1 MAKYDW
7 KIEPRDEDWSDDTYA
22 YFLIHINLKRMVE
35 YLTKEFKKDWWFK
48 GDYGQDN
55 CYIVAENNNFPVRLF
70 FTFDEG
76 GWADITRHYTDGA
89 SYTDDHLGSWHFA
102 KYDIN
107 YSFDTIKDNIK
118 DYFKKFEESIMKEK
132 KSLTERDDLIKNSD
146 VKRWMISGGDVQITF
161 KDGNELV
168 GIIVE
173 YRKDETDSKAE
184 CYLCEDI
191 TSDYTR
197 DYFIVESYNGKIMSI
212 KFQSYDHLIDY
223 MDKNNYELVESKKE
237 KRKSIKENK
246 SMTLQDAWNN
256 DDKELFLS
264 MINWL
269 ETNRKIT
276 SKESKDLEEIY
287 DNWGE
292 YKDENPN
299 AKIKFGDLVINI
311 KESLTELFEYE
322 GGIPLDELMD
332 ILTEEWQEN
341 NTNNLL
347 FRESSHWDDESRDE
361 NRYIEISAILDFATP
376 YNSGYSFSNKKI
388 QKQYDKSIEELRNE
402 VEDDDFDD
410 VLYEYE
416 PILLLIAIDLKEEII
431 YASVDLGNGVVE
443 DVAREKLADNE
454 KDFRKQIQRMINA
467 F

>member
-7 KIEPRDEDWSDDTYA
+7 KVEPRDDDWSDDTYA

-48 GDYGQDN
+48 ADYGQDN
-55 CYIVAENNNFPVRLF
+55 CYIVAENNEFPVRLF

-89 SYTDDHLGSWHFA
+89 TLKNDLLGSWHFA
-102 KYDIN
+102 KYDVD
-107 YSFDTIKDNIK
+107 YSYAVIRDNIEN
-118 DYFKKFEESIMKEK
+118 YFYKFEESMKKEK
-132 KSLTERDDLIKNSD
+132 KS
-146 VKRWMISGGDVQITF
+146 
-161 KDGNELV
+161 
-168 GIIVE
+168 
-173 YRKDETDSKAE
+173 
-184 CYLCEDI
+184 
-191 TSDYTR
+191 
-197 DYFIVESYNGKIMSI
+197 
-212 KFQSYDHLIDY
+212 
-223 MDKNNYELVESKKE
+223 
-237 KRKSIKENK
+237 
-246 SMTLQDAWNN
+246 
-256 DDKELFLS
+256 
-264 MINWL
+264 
-269 ETNRKIT
+269 
-276 SKESKDLEEIY
+276 
-287 DNWGE
+287 
-292 YKDENPN
+292 
-299 AKIKFGDLVINI
+299 I
-311 KESLTELFEYE
+311 KESFEYE

-361 NRYIEISAILDFATP
+361 DRYIEISAILDFATP

-388 QKQYDKSIEELRNE
+388 QKQYDESIEELRNE

-416 PILLLIAIDLKEEII
+416 PILLFIVIDLKEEII
-431 YASVDLGNGVVE
+431 GASIDLGNSVVE

>member
-118 DYFKKFEESIMKEK
+118 DYFKKFEESMKKEK
-132 KSLTERDDLIKNSD
+132 KS
-146 VKRWMISGGDVQITF
+146 
-161 KDGNELV
+161 
-168 GIIVE
+168 
-173 YRKDETDSKAE
+173 
-184 CYLCEDI
+184 
-191 TSDYTR
+191 
-197 DYFIVESYNGKIMSI
+197 
-212 KFQSYDHLIDY
+212 
-223 MDKNNYELVESKKE
+223 
-237 KRKSIKENK
+237 
-246 SMTLQDAWNN
+246 
-256 DDKELFLS
+256 
-264 MINWL
+264 
-269 ETNRKIT
+269 
-276 SKESKDLEEIY
+276 
-287 DNWGE
+287 
-292 YKDENPN
+292 
-299 AKIKFGDLVINI
+299 I
-311 KESLTELFEYE
+311 KESFEYE

-347 FRESSHWDDESRDE
+347 FRESSHWDDEARDE

-388 QKQYDKSIEELRNE
+388 QKQYDESIEELRNE

>member
-55 CYIVAENNNFPVRLF
+55 CYIVAENNEFPVRLF

-118 DYFKKFEESIMKEK
+118 DYFKKFEESMKKEK
-132 KSLTERDDLIKNSD
+132 KS
-146 VKRWMISGGDVQITF
+146 
-161 KDGNELV
+161 
-168 GIIVE
+168 
-173 YRKDETDSKAE
+173 
-184 CYLCEDI
+184 
-191 TSDYTR
+191 
-197 DYFIVESYNGKIMSI
+197 
-212 KFQSYDHLIDY
+212 
-223 MDKNNYELVESKKE
+223 
-237 KRKSIKENK
+237 
-246 SMTLQDAWNN
+246 
-256 DDKELFLS
+256 
-264 MINWL
+264 
-269 ETNRKIT
+269 
-276 SKESKDLEEIY
+276 
-287 DNWGE
+287 
-292 YKDENPN
+292 
-299 AKIKFGDLVINI
+299 I
-311 KESLTELFEYE
+311 KESFEYE

-347 FRESSHWDDESRDE
+347 FRESSHWNDESRDE

-443 DVAREKLADNE
+443 DVAKEKLADNE

>member
-89 SYTDDHLGSWHFA
+89 SYTDDRLGSWHFA

-107 YSFDTIKDNIK
+107 YSFDTIRDNIK

-132 KSLTERDDLIKNSD
+132 KS
-146 VKRWMISGGDVQITF
+146 
-161 KDGNELV
+161 
-168 GIIVE
+168 
-173 YRKDETDSKAE
+173 
-184 CYLCEDI
+184 
-191 TSDYTR
+191 
-197 DYFIVESYNGKIMSI
+197 
-212 KFQSYDHLIDY
+212 
-223 MDKNNYELVESKKE
+223 
-237 KRKSIKENK
+237 
-246 SMTLQDAWNN
+246 
-256 DDKELFLS
+256 
-264 MINWL
+264 
-269 ETNRKIT
+269 
-276 SKESKDLEEIY
+276 
-287 DNWGE
+287 
-292 YKDENPN
+292 
-299 AKIKFGDLVINI
+299 I
-311 KESLTELFEYE
+311 KESFEYE

-388 QKQYDKSIEELRNE
+388 QKQYDESIEELRNE

-410 VLYEYE
+410 VLYEFE

-443 DVAREKLADNE
+443 DVAKEKLADNE

>member
-7 KIEPRDEDWSDDTYA
+7 KIEPRNEDWSDDTYA

-89 SYTDDHLGSWHFA
+89 SYTDDHLGSWHFG
-102 KYDIN
+102 KYDVD
-107 YSFDTIKDNIK
+107 YSYAVIRDNIK

-132 KSLTERDDLIKNSD
+132 KS
-146 VKRWMISGGDVQITF
+146 
-161 KDGNELV
+161 
-168 GIIVE
+168 
-173 YRKDETDSKAE
+173 
-184 CYLCEDI
+184 
-191 TSDYTR
+191 
-197 DYFIVESYNGKIMSI
+197 
-212 KFQSYDHLIDY
+212 
-223 MDKNNYELVESKKE
+223 
-237 KRKSIKENK
+237 
-246 SMTLQDAWNN
+246 
-256 DDKELFLS
+256 
-264 MINWL
+264 
-269 ETNRKIT
+269 
-276 SKESKDLEEIY
+276 
-287 DNWGE
+287 
-292 YKDENPN
+292 
-299 AKIKFGDLVINI
+299 I
-311 KESLTELFEYE
+311 KESFEYE

-347 FRESSHWDDESRDE
+347 FRESSHWDDEARDE

-388 QKQYDKSIEELRNE
+388 QKQYDESIEELRNE

-443 DVAREKLADNE
+443 DVAREKLVDNE

>member
-48 GDYGQDN
+48 ADYGQDN
-55 CYIVAENNNFPVRLF
+55 CYIVAENNEFPVRLF

-76 GWADITRHYTDGA
+76 GWADITRHYTNGA

-132 KSLTERDDLIKNSD
+132 KS
-146 VKRWMISGGDVQITF
+146 
-161 KDGNELV
+161 
-168 GIIVE
+168 
-173 YRKDETDSKAE
+173 
-184 CYLCEDI
+184 
-191 TSDYTR
+191 
-197 DYFIVESYNGKIMSI
+197 
-212 KFQSYDHLIDY
+212 
-223 MDKNNYELVESKKE
+223 
-237 KRKSIKENK
+237 
-246 SMTLQDAWNN
+246 
-256 DDKELFLS
+256 
-264 MINWL
+264 
-269 ETNRKIT
+269 
-276 SKESKDLEEIY
+276 
-287 DNWGE
+287 
-292 YKDENPN
+292 
-299 AKIKFGDLVINI
+299 I
-311 KESLTELFEYE
+311 KESFEYE

-347 FRESSHWDDESRDE
+347 FRESSHWDDEARDE
-361 NRYIEISAILDFATP
+361 NRYIEISAILDFSTP

-388 QKQYDKSIEELRNE
+388 QKQYNESIEELRNE

-410 VLYEYE
+410 VLHEYE

>member
-48 GDYGQDN
+48 ADYGQDN
-55 CYIVAENNNFPVRLF
+55 CYIVAENNEFPVRLF

-118 DYFKKFEESIMKEK
+118 DYFKKFEESITKEK
-132 KSLTERDDLIKNSD
+132 KS
-146 VKRWMISGGDVQITF
+146 
-161 KDGNELV
+161 
-168 GIIVE
+168 
-173 YRKDETDSKAE
+173 
-184 CYLCEDI
+184 
-191 TSDYTR
+191 
-197 DYFIVESYNGKIMSI
+197 
-212 KFQSYDHLIDY
+212 
-223 MDKNNYELVESKKE
+223 
-237 KRKSIKENK
+237 
-246 SMTLQDAWNN
+246 
-256 DDKELFLS
+256 
-264 MINWL
+264 
-269 ETNRKIT
+269 
-276 SKESKDLEEIY
+276 
-287 DNWGE
+287 
-292 YKDENPN
+292 
-299 AKIKFGDLVINI
+299 I
-311 KESLTELFEYE
+311 KESFEYE
-322 GGIPLDELMD
+322 GGIPLDELMN

-361 NRYIEISAILDFATP
+361 NRYIEISAILDFSIP

-388 QKQYDKSIEELRNE
+388 QKQYDESIEELRNE

-410 VLYEYE
+410 VFYECE

-431 YASVDLGNGVVE
+431 YASVDLGNGITE

-454 KDFRKQIQRMINA
+454 KDFRKQIQRMIDA

>member
-7 KIEPRDEDWSDDTYA
+7 KIEPRDEDCSDDTYA

-76 GWADITRHYTDGA
+76 GWADITRHYTNGA

-132 KSLTERDDLIKNSD
+132 KS
-146 VKRWMISGGDVQITF
+146 
-161 KDGNELV
+161 
-168 GIIVE
+168 
-173 YRKDETDSKAE
+173 
-184 CYLCEDI
+184 
-191 TSDYTR
+191 
-197 DYFIVESYNGKIMSI
+197 
-212 KFQSYDHLIDY
+212 
-223 MDKNNYELVESKKE
+223 
-237 KRKSIKENK
+237 
-246 SMTLQDAWNN
+246 
-256 DDKELFLS
+256 
-264 MINWL
+264 
-269 ETNRKIT
+269 
-276 SKESKDLEEIY
+276 
-287 DNWGE
+287 
-292 YKDENPN
+292 
-299 AKIKFGDLVINI
+299 I
-311 KESLTELFEYE
+311 KESFEYE

-347 FRESSHWDDESRDE
+347 FRESSHWDDEARDE

-388 QKQYDKSIEELRNE
+388 QKQYDESIEELRNE

-410 VLYEYE
+410 VLYECE

-454 KDFRKQIQRMINA
+454 KDFRKQIQGMINA

>member
-48 GDYGQDN
+48 ADYGQDN

-76 GWADITRHYTDGA
+76 GWADITRHYINGA

-107 YSFDTIKDNIK
+107 YSFDTIRDNIK

-132 KSLTERDDLIKNSD
+132 KS
-146 VKRWMISGGDVQITF
+146 
-161 KDGNELV
+161 
-168 GIIVE
+168 
-173 YRKDETDSKAE
+173 
-184 CYLCEDI
+184 
-191 TSDYTR
+191 
-197 DYFIVESYNGKIMSI
+197 
-212 KFQSYDHLIDY
+212 
-223 MDKNNYELVESKKE
+223 
-237 KRKSIKENK
+237 
-246 SMTLQDAWNN
+246 
-256 DDKELFLS
+256 
-264 MINWL
+264 
-269 ETNRKIT
+269 
-276 SKESKDLEEIY
+276 
-287 DNWGE
+287 
-292 YKDENPN
+292 
-299 AKIKFGDLVINI
+299 I
-311 KESLTELFEYE
+311 KESFEYE

-347 FRESSHWDDESRDE
+347 FRESSHWDDEARDE
-361 NRYIEISAILDFATP
+361 NRYIEISAILDFSTP

-388 QKQYDKSIEELRNE
+388 QKQYNESIEELRNE

-443 DVAREKLADNE
+443 DVAKEKLADNE

>member
-22 YFLIHINLKRMVE
+22 YFLIHINIKKIAE

-89 SYTDDHLGSWHFA
+89 SYTDDHLGSWHFG
-102 KYDIN
+102 KYDID

-132 KSLTERDDLIKNSD
+132 KS
-146 VKRWMISGGDVQITF
+146 
-161 KDGNELV
+161 
-168 GIIVE
+168 
-173 YRKDETDSKAE
+173 
-184 CYLCEDI
+184 
-191 TSDYTR
+191 
-197 DYFIVESYNGKIMSI
+197 
-212 KFQSYDHLIDY
+212 
-223 MDKNNYELVESKKE
+223 
-237 KRKSIKENK
+237 
-246 SMTLQDAWNN
+246 
-256 DDKELFLS
+256 
-264 MINWL
+264 
-269 ETNRKIT
+269 
-276 SKESKDLEEIY
+276 
-287 DNWGE
+287 
-292 YKDENPN
+292 
-299 AKIKFGDLVINI
+299 I
-311 KESLTELFEYE
+311 KESFEYE
-322 GGIPLDELMD
+322 GEIPLDELMD

-361 NRYIEISAILDFATP
+361 NRYIEISAILDFSTP

-388 QKQYDKSIEELRNE
+388 QKQYDESIEELRDE

>member
-89 SYTDDHLGSWHFA
+89 SYTDDHLGSWHFG
-102 KYDIN
+102 KYDID

-132 KSLTERDDLIKNSD
+132 KS
-146 VKRWMISGGDVQITF
+146 
-161 KDGNELV
+161 
-168 GIIVE
+168 
-173 YRKDETDSKAE
+173 
-184 CYLCEDI
+184 
-191 TSDYTR
+191 
-197 DYFIVESYNGKIMSI
+197 
-212 KFQSYDHLIDY
+212 
-223 MDKNNYELVESKKE
+223 
-237 KRKSIKENK
+237 
-246 SMTLQDAWNN
+246 
-256 DDKELFLS
+256 
-264 MINWL
+264 
-269 ETNRKIT
+269 
-276 SKESKDLEEIY
+276 
-287 DNWGE
+287 
-292 YKDENPN
+292 
-299 AKIKFGDLVINI
+299 I
-311 KESLTELFEYE
+311 KESFEYE
-322 GGIPLDELMD
+322 GEIPLDELMD

-361 NRYIEISAILDFATP
+361 NRYIEISAILDFSTP

-388 QKQYDKSIEELRNE
+388 QKQYDESIEELRDE

>member
-7 KIEPRDEDWSDDTYA
+7 KIEPRNEDWSDDTYA
-22 YFLIHINLKRMVE
+22 YFLIRINLKRMVE

-48 GDYGQDN
+48 AAYGQDN
-55 CYIVAENNNFPVRLF
+55 CYIVAENNEFPVRLF

-76 GWADITRHYTDGA
+76 GWADITRHYTNGA
-89 SYTDDHLGSWHFA
+89 SYTDDHLGRWHFA

-107 YSFDTIKDNIK
+107 YSFDTIRDNIK

-132 KSLTERDDLIKNSD
+132 KS
-146 VKRWMISGGDVQITF
+146 
-161 KDGNELV
+161 
-168 GIIVE
+168 
-173 YRKDETDSKAE
+173 
-184 CYLCEDI
+184 
-191 TSDYTR
+191 
-197 DYFIVESYNGKIMSI
+197 
-212 KFQSYDHLIDY
+212 
-223 MDKNNYELVESKKE
+223 
-237 KRKSIKENK
+237 
-246 SMTLQDAWNN
+246 
-256 DDKELFLS
+256 
-264 MINWL
+264 
-269 ETNRKIT
+269 
-276 SKESKDLEEIY
+276 
-287 DNWGE
+287 
-292 YKDENPN
+292 
-299 AKIKFGDLVINI
+299 I
-311 KESLTELFEYE
+311 KESFEYE

-347 FRESSHWDDESRDE
+347 FRESSHWDDEARDE

-388 QKQYDKSIEELRNE
+388 QKQYDESIEELRDE

-443 DVAREKLADNE
+443 DVAKEKLADNE
-454 KDFRKQIQRMINA
+454 KDFRKQIQGMINA

>member
-7 KIEPRDEDWSDDTYA
+7 KIEPRNEDWSDDTYA

-132 KSLTERDDLIKNSD
+132 KS
-146 VKRWMISGGDVQITF
+146 
-161 KDGNELV
+161 
-168 GIIVE
+168 
-173 YRKDETDSKAE
+173 
-184 CYLCEDI
+184 
-191 TSDYTR
+191 
-197 DYFIVESYNGKIMSI
+197 
-212 KFQSYDHLIDY
+212 
-223 MDKNNYELVESKKE
+223 
-237 KRKSIKENK
+237 
-246 SMTLQDAWNN
+246 
-256 DDKELFLS
+256 
-264 MINWL
+264 
-269 ETNRKIT
+269 
-276 SKESKDLEEIY
+276 
-287 DNWGE
+287 
-292 YKDENPN
+292 
-299 AKIKFGDLVINI
+299 I
-311 KESLTELFEYE
+311 KESFEYE

-347 FRESSHWDDESRDE
+347 FRESSHWDDEARDE

-388 QKQYDKSIEELRNE
+388 QKQYDESIEELRNE

-410 VLYEYE
+410 VLHECE

-443 DVAREKLADNE
+443 DVAKEKLADNE

>member
-89 SYTDDHLGSWHFA
+89 SYTDDRLGSWHFA
-102 KYDIN
+102 KYDID

-132 KSLTERDDLIKNSD
+132 KS
-146 VKRWMISGGDVQITF
+146 
-161 KDGNELV
+161 
-168 GIIVE
+168 
-173 YRKDETDSKAE
+173 
-184 CYLCEDI
+184 
-191 TSDYTR
+191 
-197 DYFIVESYNGKIMSI
+197 
-212 KFQSYDHLIDY
+212 
-223 MDKNNYELVESKKE
+223 
-237 KRKSIKENK
+237 
-246 SMTLQDAWNN
+246 
-256 DDKELFLS
+256 
-264 MINWL
+264 
-269 ETNRKIT
+269 
-276 SKESKDLEEIY
+276 
-287 DNWGE
+287 
-292 YKDENPN
+292 
-299 AKIKFGDLVINI
+299 I
-311 KESLTELFEYE
+311 KESFEYE

-347 FRESSHWDDESRDE
+347 FRESSHWDDEARDE

-388 QKQYDKSIEELRNE
+388 QKQYDESIEELRNE

-410 VLYEYE
+410 VLREYE
-416 PILLLIAIDLKEEII
+416 PILLFIVIDLKEEII
-431 YASVDLGNGVVE
+431 GASIDLGNSVVE

>member
-89 SYTDDHLGSWHFA
+89 SYTDDRLGSWHFA
-102 KYDIN
+102 KYDID

-132 KSLTERDDLIKNSD
+132 KS
-146 VKRWMISGGDVQITF
+146 
-161 KDGNELV
+161 
-168 GIIVE
+168 
-173 YRKDETDSKAE
+173 
-184 CYLCEDI
+184 
-191 TSDYTR
+191 
-197 DYFIVESYNGKIMSI
+197 
-212 KFQSYDHLIDY
+212 
-223 MDKNNYELVESKKE
+223 
-237 KRKSIKENK
+237 
-246 SMTLQDAWNN
+246 
-256 DDKELFLS
+256 
-264 MINWL
+264 
-269 ETNRKIT
+269 
-276 SKESKDLEEIY
+276 
-287 DNWGE
+287 
-292 YKDENPN
+292 
-299 AKIKFGDLVINI
+299 I
-311 KESLTELFEYE
+311 KESFEYE

-347 FRESSHWDDESRDE
+347 FRESSHWDDEARDE

-388 QKQYDKSIEELRNE
+388 QKQYDESIEELRNE

-443 DVAREKLADNE
+443 DVAKEKLADNE

>member
-48 GDYGQDN
+48 ADYGQDN
-55 CYIVAENNNFPVRLF
+55 CYIVAENNEFPVRLF

-89 SYTDDHLGSWHFA
+89 TLKDDLLGSWHFV
-102 KYDIN
+102 KYDVG
-107 YSFDTIKDNIK
+107 YSYAVIKDNIEN
-118 DYFKKFEESIMKEK
+118 YFYKFEESMKKEK
-132 KSLTERDDLIKNSD
+132 KS
-146 VKRWMISGGDVQITF
+146 
-161 KDGNELV
+161 
-168 GIIVE
+168 
-173 YRKDETDSKAE
+173 
-184 CYLCEDI
+184 
-191 TSDYTR
+191 
-197 DYFIVESYNGKIMSI
+197 
-212 KFQSYDHLIDY
+212 
-223 MDKNNYELVESKKE
+223 
-237 KRKSIKENK
+237 
-246 SMTLQDAWNN
+246 
-256 DDKELFLS
+256 
-264 MINWL
+264 
-269 ETNRKIT
+269 
-276 SKESKDLEEIY
+276 
-287 DNWGE
+287 
-292 YKDENPN
+292 
-299 AKIKFGDLVINI
+299 I
-311 KESLTELFEYE
+311 KESFEYE

-361 NRYIEISAILDFATP
+361 DRYIEISAILDFATP

-388 QKQYDKSIEELRNE
+388 QKQYDESIEELRNE

-410 VLYEYE
+410 VLYECE
-416 PILLLIAIDLKEEII
+416 PILLFIVIDLKEEII
-431 YASVDLGNGVVE
+431 GASIDLGNSVVE

-454 KDFRKQIQRMINA
+454 KDFRKQIQRMIDA

>member
-48 GDYGQDN
+48 ADYGQDN

-132 KSLTERDDLIKNSD
+132 KS
-146 VKRWMISGGDVQITF
+146 
-161 KDGNELV
+161 
-168 GIIVE
+168 
-173 YRKDETDSKAE
+173 
-184 CYLCEDI
+184 
-191 TSDYTR
+191 
-197 DYFIVESYNGKIMSI
+197 
-212 KFQSYDHLIDY
+212 
-223 MDKNNYELVESKKE
+223 
-237 KRKSIKENK
+237 
-246 SMTLQDAWNN
+246 
-256 DDKELFLS
+256 
-264 MINWL
+264 
-269 ETNRKIT
+269 
-276 SKESKDLEEIY
+276 
-287 DNWGE
+287 
-292 YKDENPN
+292 
-299 AKIKFGDLVINI
+299 I
-311 KESLTELFEYE
+311 KESFEYE

-347 FRESSHWDDESRDE
+347 FRESSHWNDESRDE
-361 NRYIEISAILDFATP
+361 NRYIEISTILDFSTP
-376 YNSGYSFSNKKI
+376 YDNGYSFSNKKI
-388 QKQYDKSIEELRNE
+388 QKQYNESIEELRNE

-410 VLYEYE
+410 VLHEYE

-454 KDFRKQIQRMINA
+454 KDFRKQIQRMIDA

>member
-7 KIEPRDEDWSDDTYA
+7 KVEPRDEDWSDDMYA

-48 GDYGQDN
+48 ADYGQDN

-102 KYDIN
+102 KYDID
-107 YSFDTIKDNIK
+107 YSFDAIKDNIK

-132 KSLTERDDLIKNSD
+132 KS
-146 VKRWMISGGDVQITF
+146 
-161 KDGNELV
+161 
-168 GIIVE
+168 
-173 YRKDETDSKAE
+173 
-184 CYLCEDI
+184 
-191 TSDYTR
+191 
-197 DYFIVESYNGKIMSI
+197 
-212 KFQSYDHLIDY
+212 
-223 MDKNNYELVESKKE
+223 
-237 KRKSIKENK
+237 
-246 SMTLQDAWNN
+246 
-256 DDKELFLS
+256 
-264 MINWL
+264 
-269 ETNRKIT
+269 
-276 SKESKDLEEIY
+276 
-287 DNWGE
+287 
-292 YKDENPN
+292 
-299 AKIKFGDLVINI
+299 I
-311 KESLTELFEYE
+311 KESFEYE

-347 FRESSHWDDESRDE
+347 FRESSHWDDEARDE
-361 NRYIEISAILDFATP
+361 NRYIEISAILDFSTP

-388 QKQYDKSIEELRNE
+388 QKQYNESIEELRNE

-410 VLYEYE
+410 VLHEYE

>member
-22 YFLIHINLKRMVE
+22 YFLIHINIKKIAE

-48 GDYGQDN
+48 ADYGQDN
-55 CYIVAENNNFPVRLF
+55 CYIVAENNEFPVRLF

-132 KSLTERDDLIKNSD
+132 KS
-146 VKRWMISGGDVQITF
+146 
-161 KDGNELV
+161 
-168 GIIVE
+168 
-173 YRKDETDSKAE
+173 
-184 CYLCEDI
+184 
-191 TSDYTR
+191 
-197 DYFIVESYNGKIMSI
+197 
-212 KFQSYDHLIDY
+212 
-223 MDKNNYELVESKKE
+223 
-237 KRKSIKENK
+237 
-246 SMTLQDAWNN
+246 
-256 DDKELFLS
+256 
-264 MINWL
+264 
-269 ETNRKIT
+269 
-276 SKESKDLEEIY
+276 
-287 DNWGE
+287 
-292 YKDENPN
+292 
-299 AKIKFGDLVINI
+299 I
-311 KESLTELFEYE
+311 KESFEYE

-347 FRESSHWDDESRDE
+347 FRESSHWDDEARDE

-388 QKQYDKSIEELRNE
+388 QKQYDESIEELRNE
-402 VEDDDFDD
+402 VKDDDFDD

-431 YASVDLGNGVVE
+431 YASIDLGNGVVE
-443 DVAREKLADNE
+443 DVAREKLGDNE
-454 KDFRKQIQRMINA
+454 KDFRKQSQRMIDA

>member
-7 KIEPRDEDWSDDTYA
+7 KVEPRDDDWSDDMYA
-22 YFLIHINLKRMVE
+22 YFSIRINLKRMVE
-35 YLTKEFKKDWWFK
+35 YLTKEFKKDWRFK

-89 SYTDDHLGSWHFA
+89 SYTDDRLGSWHFA
-102 KYDIN
+102 KYDID

-118 DYFKKFEESIMKEK
+118 DYFKKFEESMKKEK
-132 KSLTERDDLIKNSD
+132 KS
-146 VKRWMISGGDVQITF
+146 
-161 KDGNELV
+161 
-168 GIIVE
+168 
-173 YRKDETDSKAE
+173 
-184 CYLCEDI
+184 
-191 TSDYTR
+191 
-197 DYFIVESYNGKIMSI
+197 
-212 KFQSYDHLIDY
+212 
-223 MDKNNYELVESKKE
+223 
-237 KRKSIKENK
+237 
-246 SMTLQDAWNN
+246 
-256 DDKELFLS
+256 
-264 MINWL
+264 
-269 ETNRKIT
+269 
-276 SKESKDLEEIY
+276 
-287 DNWGE
+287 
-292 YKDENPN
+292 
-299 AKIKFGDLVINI
+299 I
-311 KESLTELFEYE
+311 KESFEYE
-322 GGIPLDELMD
+322 GRIPLDELMD

-388 QKQYDKSIEELRNE
+388 QKQYDESIEELRNE

>member
-48 GDYGQDN
+48 ADYGQDN
-55 CYIVAENNNFPVRLF
+55 CYIVAENNEFPVRLF

-89 SYTDDHLGSWHFA
+89 SYTNDNLGSWHFA

-132 KSLTERDDLIKNSD
+132 KS
-146 VKRWMISGGDVQITF
+146 
-161 KDGNELV
+161 
-168 GIIVE
+168 
-173 YRKDETDSKAE
+173 
-184 CYLCEDI
+184 
-191 TSDYTR
+191 
-197 DYFIVESYNGKIMSI
+197 
-212 KFQSYDHLIDY
+212 
-223 MDKNNYELVESKKE
+223 
-237 KRKSIKENK
+237 
-246 SMTLQDAWNN
+246 
-256 DDKELFLS
+256 
-264 MINWL
+264 
-269 ETNRKIT
+269 
-276 SKESKDLEEIY
+276 
-287 DNWGE
+287 
-292 YKDENPN
+292 
-299 AKIKFGDLVINI
+299 I
-311 KESLTELFEYE
+311 KESFEYE

-347 FRESSHWDDESRDE
+347 FRESSHWDDEARDE

-388 QKQYDKSIEELRNE
+388 QKQYDESIEELRNE

-443 DVAREKLADNE
+443 DVAKEKLADNE
-454 KDFRKQIQRMINA
+454 KDFRKQIQGMINA

>member
-7 KIEPRDEDWSDDTYA
+7 KVEPRDEDWSDDTYA

-132 KSLTERDDLIKNSD
+132 KS
-146 VKRWMISGGDVQITF
+146 
-161 KDGNELV
+161 
-168 GIIVE
+168 
-173 YRKDETDSKAE
+173 
-184 CYLCEDI
+184 
-191 TSDYTR
+191 
-197 DYFIVESYNGKIMSI
+197 
-212 KFQSYDHLIDY
+212 
-223 MDKNNYELVESKKE
+223 
-237 KRKSIKENK
+237 
-246 SMTLQDAWNN
+246 
-256 DDKELFLS
+256 
-264 MINWL
+264 
-269 ETNRKIT
+269 
-276 SKESKDLEEIY
+276 
-287 DNWGE
+287 
-292 YKDENPN
+292 
-299 AKIKFGDLVINI
+299 I
-311 KESLTELFEYE
+311 KESFEYE

-347 FRESSHWDDESRDE
+347 FRESSHWDDEARDE

-388 QKQYDKSIEELRNE
+388 QKQYDESIEELRNE

-410 VLYEYE
+410 VLHEYE

-443 DVAREKLADNE
+443 DVAKEKLADNE

>member
-7 KIEPRDEDWSDDTYA
+7 KVEPRDDDWSDDTYT
-22 YFLIHINLKRMVE
+22 YYLIYINLKRMVE

-118 DYFKKFEESIMKEK
+118 DYFKKFEESMKKEK
-132 KSLTERDDLIKNSD
+132 KS
-146 VKRWMISGGDVQITF
+146 
-161 KDGNELV
+161 
-168 GIIVE
+168 
-173 YRKDETDSKAE
+173 
-184 CYLCEDI
+184 
-191 TSDYTR
+191 
-197 DYFIVESYNGKIMSI
+197 
-212 KFQSYDHLIDY
+212 
-223 MDKNNYELVESKKE
+223 
-237 KRKSIKENK
+237 
-246 SMTLQDAWNN
+246 
-256 DDKELFLS
+256 
-264 MINWL
+264 
-269 ETNRKIT
+269 
-276 SKESKDLEEIY
+276 
-287 DNWGE
+287 
-292 YKDENPN
+292 
-299 AKIKFGDLVINI
+299 I
-311 KESLTELFEYE
+311 KESFEYE
-322 GGIPLDELMD
+322 GGIPLDELVD

-347 FRESSHWDDESRDE
+347 FRESSHWDDEARDE

-388 QKQYDKSIEELRNE
+388 QKQYDESIEELRNE

-410 VLYEYE
+410 VLYECE

>member
-1 MAKYDW
+1 MTKYDW
-7 KIEPRDEDWSDDTYA
+7 KIEPRNEDWSDDIYA

-48 GDYGQDN
+48 ADYGQDN
-55 CYIVAENNNFPVRLF
+55 CYIVAENNEFPVRLF

-76 GWADITRHYTDGA
+76 GWADITRHYTNGA

-107 YSFDTIKDNIK
+107 YSFDTIRDNIK

-132 KSLTERDDLIKNSD
+132 KS
-146 VKRWMISGGDVQITF
+146 
-161 KDGNELV
+161 
-168 GIIVE
+168 
-173 YRKDETDSKAE
+173 
-184 CYLCEDI
+184 
-191 TSDYTR
+191 
-197 DYFIVESYNGKIMSI
+197 
-212 KFQSYDHLIDY
+212 
-223 MDKNNYELVESKKE
+223 
-237 KRKSIKENK
+237 
-246 SMTLQDAWNN
+246 
-256 DDKELFLS
+256 
-264 MINWL
+264 
-269 ETNRKIT
+269 
-276 SKESKDLEEIY
+276 
-287 DNWGE
+287 
-292 YKDENPN
+292 
-299 AKIKFGDLVINI
+299 I
-311 KESLTELFEYE
+311 KESFEYE

-347 FRESSHWDDESRDE
+347 FRESSHWDDEARDE

-388 QKQYDKSIEELRNE
+388 QKQYDESIEELRNE

-410 VLYEYE
+410 VLYECE

>member
-132 KSLTERDDLIKNSD
+132 KS
-146 VKRWMISGGDVQITF
+146 
-161 KDGNELV
+161 
-168 GIIVE
+168 
-173 YRKDETDSKAE
+173 
-184 CYLCEDI
+184 
-191 TSDYTR
+191 
-197 DYFIVESYNGKIMSI
+197 
-212 KFQSYDHLIDY
+212 
-223 MDKNNYELVESKKE
+223 
-237 KRKSIKENK
+237 
-246 SMTLQDAWNN
+246 
-256 DDKELFLS
+256 
-264 MINWL
+264 
-269 ETNRKIT
+269 
-276 SKESKDLEEIY
+276 
-287 DNWGE
+287 
-292 YKDENPN
+292 
-299 AKIKFGDLVINI
+299 I
-311 KESLTELFEYE
+311 KESFEYE

-347 FRESSHWDDESRDE
+347 FRESSHWDDEARDE

-388 QKQYDKSIEELRNE
+388 QKQYDESIEELRNE

-410 VLYEYE
+410 VLYECE

>member
-48 GDYGQDN
+48 ADYGQDN
-55 CYIVAENNNFPVRLF
+55 CYIVAENNKFPVRLF

-89 SYTDDHLGSWHFA
+89 TLKDDLLGSWHFA
-102 KYDIN
+102 KYDVD
-107 YSFDTIKDNIK
+107 YSYAVIRDNIEN
-118 DYFKKFEESIMKEK
+118 YFYKFEESMKKEK
-132 KSLTERDDLIKNSD
+132 KS
-146 VKRWMISGGDVQITF
+146 
-161 KDGNELV
+161 
-168 GIIVE
+168 
-173 YRKDETDSKAE
+173 
-184 CYLCEDI
+184 
-191 TSDYTR
+191 
-197 DYFIVESYNGKIMSI
+197 
-212 KFQSYDHLIDY
+212 
-223 MDKNNYELVESKKE
+223 
-237 KRKSIKENK
+237 
-246 SMTLQDAWNN
+246 
-256 DDKELFLS
+256 
-264 MINWL
+264 
-269 ETNRKIT
+269 
-276 SKESKDLEEIY
+276 
-287 DNWGE
+287 
-292 YKDENPN
+292 
-299 AKIKFGDLVINI
+299 I
-311 KESLTELFEYE
+311 KESFEYE

-361 NRYIEISAILDFATP
+361 NRYIEISTILDFATP
-376 YNSGYSFSNKKI
+376 YNTGYSFSNKKI
-388 QKQYDKSIEELRNE
+388 QKQYDESIEELRNE

-416 PILLLIAIDLKEEII
+416 PILLLVAIDLKEEII

>member
-48 GDYGQDN
+48 ADYGQDN
-55 CYIVAENNNFPVRLF
+55 YYIVAENNNFPVRLF

-132 KSLTERDDLIKNSD
+132 KS
-146 VKRWMISGGDVQITF
+146 
-161 KDGNELV
+161 
-168 GIIVE
+168 
-173 YRKDETDSKAE
+173 
-184 CYLCEDI
+184 
-191 TSDYTR
+191 
-197 DYFIVESYNGKIMSI
+197 
-212 KFQSYDHLIDY
+212 
-223 MDKNNYELVESKKE
+223 
-237 KRKSIKENK
+237 
-246 SMTLQDAWNN
+246 
-256 DDKELFLS
+256 
-264 MINWL
+264 
-269 ETNRKIT
+269 
-276 SKESKDLEEIY
+276 
-287 DNWGE
+287 
-292 YKDENPN
+292 
-299 AKIKFGDLVINI
+299 I
-311 KESLTELFEYE
+311 KESFEYE

-361 NRYIEISAILDFATP
+361 NRYIEISAILDFLTP
-376 YNSGYSFSNKKI
+376 YNTGYSFSNKKI
-388 QKQYDKSIEELRNE
+388 QKQYDESIEELRDE
-402 VEDDDFDD
+402 VEDDDFYD